1 MNSGI
6 MLLAVGGAW
15 RRSCAP
21 GCGILFSPQQVMVCK
36 IPQRLTRRVWIGTRL
51 TFAGFG
57 AGARRDSVRVG
68 KMRKVCGD
76 FYRELAA
83 AGRV

>member
-1 MNSGI
+1 M
-6 MLLAVGGAW
+6 MLAVGGAW

-21 GCGILFSPQQVMVCK
+21 GCRIVSLSQQVMVCK
-36 IPQRLTRRVWIGTRL
+36 ISQRLTRRVWIGTRV

-57 AGARRDSVRVG
+57 SGVRRDSVRVG